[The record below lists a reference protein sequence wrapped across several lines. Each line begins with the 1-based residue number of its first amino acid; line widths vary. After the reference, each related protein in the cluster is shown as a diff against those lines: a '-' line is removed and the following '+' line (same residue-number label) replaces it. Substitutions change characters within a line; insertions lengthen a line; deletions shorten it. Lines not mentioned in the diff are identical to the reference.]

1 MTDKAAVAV
10 KNAECLS
17 MTGYAQSRAE
27 LDGWSLRVSVK
38 SVNHRFLD
46 LKMRLPEGFDLYEM
60 RLRQVVRERIVRGH
74 IDLKVSI
81 EPDAS
86 KAVQVNRELLR
97 AYLHAAQE
105 LRSEAG
111 ITSEVDIVGLLR
123 LPGVAG
129 GLAPTVPESE
139 EEQELLGQAID
150 RCLREALAKLDEMR
164 RTEGRHLSQEL
175 RDRLQKITS
184 LAEQVREL
192 VATLRPAFARRL
204 ETRLKDLLSN
214 VAMDPARL
222 AQEAALLAE
231 RSDISEE
238 LDRLRS
244 HLQQFGKLLDGA
256 GELGKKLDFLLQEM
270 HREANTMLS
279 KTPGVESEALAI
291 TGLALEIKAEIEKLR
306 EQVQN
311 IE

>member
-1 MTDKAAVAV
+1 MSEKSAVAV
-10 KNAECLS
+10 KHAECLS
-17 MTGYAQSRAE
+17 MTGYAQARAE

-46 LKMRLPEGFDLYEM
+46 LKMRL
-60 RLRQVVRERIVRGH
+60 RQVVRERIVRGH
-74 IDLKVSI
+74 IELKLSI

-139 EEQELLGQAID
+139 EEQEALGQAID

-164 RTEGRHLSQEL
+164 RAEGRH
-175 RDRLQKITS
+175 
-184 LAEQVREL
+184 
-192 VATLRPAFARRL
+192 
-204 ETRLKDLLSN
+204 
-214 VAMDPARL
+214 
-222 AQEAALLAE
+222 
-231 RSDISEE
+231 
-238 LDRLRS
+238 
-244 HLQQFGKLLDGA
+244 
-256 GELGKKLDFLLQEM
+256 
-270 HREANTMLS
+270 
-279 KTPGVESEALAI
+279 
-291 TGLALEIKAEIEKLR
+291 
-306 EQVQN
+306 
-311 IE
+311 